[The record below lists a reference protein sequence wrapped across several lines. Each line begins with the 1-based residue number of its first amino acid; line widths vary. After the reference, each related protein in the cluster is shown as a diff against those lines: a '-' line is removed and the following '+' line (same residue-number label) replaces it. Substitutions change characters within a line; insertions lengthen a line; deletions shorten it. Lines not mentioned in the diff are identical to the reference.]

1 MERKHILQTIGL
13 FGIVGI
19 GLGLSG
25 YITLDFMQAT
35 FVQDTEADSFM
46 RGIGQLMV
54 LLAALQTSFVT
65 FLLGSVVATA
75 TGLSNARASGSLR
88 SSILGSGVAATIG
101 FPIMVSV
108 AIAIMLLALDL
119 GGGGGG
125 GGSQQVAPGIDWLDV
140 GISLAT
146 LCVPTGLVGAGA
158 GFVGYNLHDNQ

>member
-1 MERKHILQTIGL
+1 MERKHIVQTIGL

-25 YITLDFMQAT
+25 YITLDFMQST
-35 FVQDTEADSFM
+35 FVDGTEPDSLI
-46 RGIGQLMV
+46 RGIGQMMV

-75 TGLSNARASGSLR
+75 TGLASGRSSTSLR
-88 SSILGSGVAATIG
+88 SSVLSSGVAATIG

-125 GGSQQVAPGIDWLDV
+125 GGQQPAPEIDWFDV
-140 GISLAT
+140 GGKLAT

-158 GFVGYNLHDNQ
+158 GYVGFSLGDQ